1 MSVPK
6 RVKFNSIQYDGK
18 KSIVLRGSAA
28 TDQDILKLVNNLNT
42 QKLVQQASL
51 GSMNL
56 PKSRAGSSSKKGFKI
71 LVKVKG

>member
-56 PKSRAGSSSKKGFKI
+56 PKSKAGSNTKKRFQI
-71 LVKVKG
+71 LVQVKG

>member
-18 KSIVLRGSAA
+18 KSIILQGSAA
-28 TDQDILKLVNNLNT
+28 TDQDILKLINNLNT

-51 GSMNL
+51 GSMSL
-56 PKSRAGSSSKKGFKI
+56 PKSKAGSNSKKGFKI
-71 LVKVKG
+71 FVKVKG